1 MTYQKAL
8 DGFKRLH
15 GDIDKNDHLFV
26 GTINP
31 DFVQMAISAL
41 EKQIPKKPT
50 KNGGLE
56 EDIKIGNAIFKKETS
71 VLPKCP
77 DCGGWLR
84 PMQKYCSDCGKAIDW
99 SDEE

>member
-1 MTYQKAL
+1 MTVKTAIEVLQYYVSNSKHYEAT
-8 DGFKRLH
+8 R
-15 GDIDKNDHLFV
+15 
-26 GTINP
+26 
-31 DFVQMAISAL
+31 MAIAAL

-56 EDIKIGNAIFKKETS
+56 EDIKIGCAIFKKGTS
-71 VLPKCP
+71 VLSKCP